1 MLLFWVYLF
10 FYLTLQGRTPTNLN
24 VLLIILSSSMW
35 PRECNPIKTIV
46 ITCLLMFLMPLV
58 KKVQPFWRGWSY
70 GYDCWQLSI
79 TTIHEP
85 NRTVS
90 DNRRGSSALKE
101 AGFFHLISCFASV
114 TCACIWKHMCYFI
127 LLDLFPSLH
136 YIYRF
141 NLIQDLNLE
150 EKIKLT
156 TITFTILLQSKPLQ
170 HLMFFLQKGRGIRP
184 PHVQQKKVEISKQPV
199 VTDGTHLGY
208 SVCKNGY
215 VENYFCSENFQNT
228 TFPRDTVL
236 VNVNFGKN

>member
-85 NRTVS
+85 NWTVS

-101 AGFFHLISCFASV
+101 AGFFTLFHVLHLLHVHAYENICFISSYSTFFRL
-114 TCACIWKHMCYFI
+114 CI
-127 LLDLFPSLH
+127 
-136 YIYRF
+136 IYTGS
-141 NLIQDLNLE
+141 ISS
-150 EKIKLT
+150 KI
-156 TITFTILLQSKPLQ
+156 
-170 HLMFFLQKGRGIRP
+170 
-184 PHVQQKKVEISKQPV
+184 
-199 VTDGTHLGY
+199 
-208 SVCKNGY
+208 
-215 VENYFCSENFQNT
+215 
-228 TFPRDTVL
+228 
-236 VNVNFGKN
+236 